1 MENKNCMVSIRP
13 PLKRL
18 KKKEGKYT
26 SNFRV
31 FISGYII
38 HSIRPLLA
46 LERGTAALL
55 VKTGDRVRAQF
66 RRLRIE
72 KRPLIEAE
80 ASQNSTHNLSDVSR
94 ILSAAKNFYFW
105 RGWHIACTV
114 NADSERKV

>member
-18 KKKEGKYT
+18 KRKEGKYI
-26 SNFRV
+26 SIFHV
-31 FISGYII
+31 FISGHVIQL
-38 HSIRPLLA
+38 IRPLIGKEYGTTA
-46 LERGTAALL
+46 LSLESLRL
-55 VKTGDRVRAQF
+55 VRAQF
-66 RRLRIE
+66 RRLRTE
-72 KRPLIEAE
+72 KSRSIEAE
-80 ASQNSTHNLSDVSR
+80 ASQNSTHNLPDVSR